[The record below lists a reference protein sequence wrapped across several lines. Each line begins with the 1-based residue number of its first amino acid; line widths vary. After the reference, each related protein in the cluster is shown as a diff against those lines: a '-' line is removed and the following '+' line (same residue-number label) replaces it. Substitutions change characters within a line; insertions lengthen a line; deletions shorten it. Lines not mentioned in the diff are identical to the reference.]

1 MTTINEL
8 RDLTFYI
15 IRKLNNLI
23 INLTTPEPPPP
34 PPPRREIPNLF
45 PHLTLDERIERL
57 KRRIDVP
64 SPPPTPT
71 PLILE
76 PPQREISNLTLDER
90 IQRLKRRINDPS
102 PPPSPTITE
111 ERRRSDEEGD
121 NIRRRIEK
129 IRRSLYNIPPPPPPP
144 PTPHQKMIK
153 KFIKQD
159 EERIMDLQKQAH
171 EKRII
176 LNYLLDELIQRR
188 ERKEDAN
195 VIKLL
200 EEEFERLRLERERLE
215 KRIIELKEHIRFLQN

>member
-1 MTTINEL
+1 MTTIDEL
-8 RDLTFYI
+8 RDIVFYI
-15 IRKLNNLI
+15 IRKLNDLI
-23 INLTTPEPPPP
+23 INFTTPEPPPP
-34 PPPRREIPNLF
+34 RRVIPDLFPNL
-45 PHLTLDERIERL
+45 TIDERIERL
-57 KRRIDVP
+57 KRIMNTPTPPSPTPITTEERIPDEEHEDIRRRIQELRTRLNTP
-64 SPPPTPT
+64 PPPT
-71 PLILE
+71 
-76 PPQREISNLTLDER
+76 
-90 IQRLKRRINDPS
+90 
-102 PPPSPTITE
+102 PTITE

-121 NIRRRIEK
+121 NIRRRIEQ
-129 IRRSLYNIPPPPPPP
+129 IRRRLHNIPPPPPPP

-215 KRIIELKEHIRFLQN
+215 KRIIELKEHIRFMQE